1 MRLSAWRLAGVGFVT
16 LSATGVIAS
25 AVCGIAYGLLWGAG
39 AYASTFLVLL
49 GVISAAARIAPPV
62 ETEVEDWQLAPP
74 PPVAA
79 ASEIDGV
86 AAASSASAIQAASL
100 SGRPVRRLS
109 DKITMAFEHACEIGD
124 VRLAEKLLESLELVL
139 LRGPS
144 AVEERALHLEI
155 IIAGRNRLATLR
167 GPAET
172 GATTDATTDTRADA

>member
-49 GVISAAARIAPPV
+49 ATISAAARVAPPA
-62 ETEVEDWQLAPP
+62 ETEVEARQLAPP
-74 PPVAA
+74 PPVQAR
-79 ASEIDGV
+79 SDVV
-86 AAASSASAIQAASL
+86 AATPSAPNVQAAP
-100 SGRPVRRLS
+100 SGRPARRLS
-109 DKITMAFEHACEIGD
+109 DKITTAFEHACEIGD
-124 VRLAEKLLESLELVL
+124 VKLAEKLLESLELVL

-167 GPAET
+167 APEEA
-172 GATTDATTDTRADA
+172 DATTEVAADA

>member
-49 GVISAAARIAPPV
+49 VLISAAARIAPPA
-62 ETEVEDWQLAPP
+62 ETEVEAWQVAPP
-74 PPVAA
+74 LVSTRSDATA
-79 ASEIDGV
+79 ASP
-86 AAASSASAIQAASL
+86 SALAVDATSL
-100 SGRPVRRLS
+100 PGRPTRRLS
-109 DKITMAFEHACEIGD
+109 DKITTAFEHACEIGD
-124 VRLAEKLLESLELVL
+124 VKLAEKLLESLELVL

-167 GPAET
+167 DPSEVS
-172 GATTDATTDTRADA
+172 ATAGVVADA